1 MRKLT
6 LVFLLVVLGLASPS
20 SAAVRGK
27 DAMYV
32 GGTFSDIPEKTKGKF
47 DLADETVAVFA
58 TKKNQTIRIPY
69 KNISSLEYGQK
80 AGRRVGAAVVVSP
93 VLLFSKKRKHYLTVN
108 FVDEAGKEQAAVFEL
123 SKGTVHETAGA
134 LESRSGKQI
143 EFESEEARKHFE
155 KSK

>member
-6 LVFLLVVLGLASPS
+6 VVFLLTSLCLALPS

-32 GGTFSDIPEKTKGKF
+32 GGTFTDIPEKTKGKF
-47 DLADETVAVFA
+47 DLTGETVAVFT
-58 TKKNQTIRIPY
+58 TKKNQTIWISY
-69 KNISSLEYGQK
+69 KAISSLEYGQK

-93 VLLFSKKRKHYLTVN
+93 LFLFSKKRKHYLTVN
-108 FVDEAGKEQAAVFEL
+108 FADETGKEQAAVFEL
-123 SKGTVHETAGA
+123 SKGSVHDTAGT
-134 LESRSGKQI
+134 LETRSGRKI
-143 EFESEEARKHFE
+143 EFESEDARKHFE

>member
-1 MRKLT
+1 MRNT
-6 LVFLLVVLGLASPS
+6 IVVILLVVLFLAISS

-32 GGTFSDIPEKTKGKF
+32 GGTFTDIPEKTKGKF
-47 DLADETVAVFA
+47 DLADEMVAVFT

-69 KNISSLEYGQK
+69 KAISSLEYGQK

-93 VLLFSKKRKHYLTVN
+93 LLLFSKKRKHYLTIN
-108 FVDEAGKEQAAVFEL
+108 FADESGKEQAAVFEL
-123 SKGTVHETAGA
+123 SKGTVDDTADT
-134 LESRSGKQI
+134 LESRSGRKI